1 MSSQDFLTGNTKKYW
16 DLIFTDLK
24 PLLLRLS
31 KDATSK
37 KMLTESIFDSLVGV
51 EVEREPSPD
60 KRTKNEL
67 FLANILFRP
76 WIEINSS
83 YDSLCNIVIYIR
95 RFPYSK
101 EGITPTTYMRYNLE
115 NYLNELYLLKE
126 RLIGYI
132 NRAIKSY
139 ANSKDFKKKKDAASV
154 LKKTV
159 ENAFRNYANARGSH
173 IHQHRYDD
181 FDLNRLNLFERL
193 MKGPATDD
201 LTVLIKKLHK
211 KTVSEVKKKWIAKIT
226 EDISAIKNLL
236 DVFFSVMYSIISSN
250 DSIDYP

>member
-1 MSSQDFLTGNTKKYW
+1 
-16 DLIFTDLK
+16 
-24 PLLLRLS
+24 
-31 KDATSK
+31 
-37 KMLTESIFDSLVGV
+37 
-51 EVEREPSPD
+51 
-60 KRTKNEL
+60 
-67 FLANILFRP
+67 
-76 WIEINSS
+76 
-83 YDSLCNIVIYIR
+83 
-95 RFPYSK
+95 
-101 EGITPTTYMRYNLE
+101 MRYNLE

-154 LKKTV
+154 LKKSI
-159 ENAFRNYANARGSH
+159 ENAFRNYASTRGSH

-181 FDLNRLNLFERL
+181 FDLNRLNLFEQL

-211 KTVSEVKKKWIAKIT
+211 KAVSEVKKKWIAKIT

-236 DVFFSVMYSIISSN
+236 DMFFSVMYSIISSN
-250 DSIDYP
+250 DRIDYP